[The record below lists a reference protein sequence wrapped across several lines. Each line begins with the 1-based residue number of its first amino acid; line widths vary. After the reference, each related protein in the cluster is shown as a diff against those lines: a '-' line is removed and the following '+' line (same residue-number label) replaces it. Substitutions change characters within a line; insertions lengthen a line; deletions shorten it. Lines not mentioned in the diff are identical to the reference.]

1 MRPEKMPQT
10 NAGVSF
16 VIRNLIAGRLHCLS
30 QEINDR
36 LITLHLP
43 PEVNQLLLSKLLGY
57 GIIAGSMFVK
67 VPQLLKIIF
76 EKSARGLSVSA
87 VLLELLCCTATSAYS
102 FYLKFPFSSYGD
114 AVFLV
119 LQNTAIAFLI
129 LSWEQSYFVGTFFLG
144 TYVAFAAYC
153 FSPLVPLKTLSTMQ
167 AGNTPVVLFSRG
179 LQIWANFRNGSTG
192 QLSVITVGLMTAGS
206 LARIFTSIQE
216 TNDFLIVV
224 NYVASSTANLILLA
238 QIAYYWRSELPPV
251 EERKK
256 KE

>member
-1 MRPEKMPQT
+1 MENFFTSVLSTFLPDRCVKKY
-10 NAGVSF
+10 VSGTDLF
-16 VIRNLIAGRLHCLS
+16 DVACFK
-30 QEINDR
+30 
-36 LITLHLP
+36 
-43 PEVNQLLLSKLLGY
+43 LLLSKLLGY

-67 VPQLLKIIF
+67 LPQLLKIIF
-76 EKSARGLSVSA
+76 EKNARGLSVSA

-102 FYLKFPFSSYGD
+102 FYLNFAFSSYGD

-153 FSPLVPLKTLSTMQ
+153 FSPLVPLGTLSIMQ

-179 LQIWANFRNGSTG
+179 LQIWANFSNGSTG
-192 QLSVITVGLMTAGS
+192 QLSVITVALMTAGS

-216 TNDFLIVV
+216 TNDFLIVM
-224 NYVASSTANLILLA
+224 NYVASSAANLILLA
-238 QIAYYWRSELPPV
+238 QIAYYWRSELPPP

-256 KE
+256 KD